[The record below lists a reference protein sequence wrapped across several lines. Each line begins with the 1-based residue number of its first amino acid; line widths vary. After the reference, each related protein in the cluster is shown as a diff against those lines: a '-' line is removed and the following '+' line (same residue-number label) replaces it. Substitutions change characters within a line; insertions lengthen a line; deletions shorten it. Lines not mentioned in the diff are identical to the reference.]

1 MKWHLFKI
9 QGPILTDFLILEQ
22 VTIFF
27 SVEKKHVKN
36 NIQNAAR
43 YHKLYDVYLSTQKKK
58 CVYKLECKSSFCAHI
73 HLYTY
78 RFIYV
83 YGKHGYFSICK
94 FESMFKT
101 KNFNFLQLF
110 LNLILSMLSQ
120 EKAK

>member
-43 YHKLYDVYLSTQKKK
+43 YHKLYDVYLSTQKKN
-58 CVYKLECKSSFCAHI
+58 VYINLSAKVAFVHIYIYTHIGSYMYMVNMVTFLFANLNQCLKLKILTF
-73 HLYTY
+73 Y
-78 RFIYV
+78 
-83 YGKHGYFSICK
+83 
-94 FESMFKT
+94 
-101 KNFNFLQLF
+101 NFFL
-110 LNLILSMLSQ
+110 I
-120 EKAK
+120 